1 MKRVAAFAMSL
12 SLSLCAADAA
22 ANTPA
27 DYAYVFPI
35 ETSTPYANAGN
46 SAWRVDLT
54 PAVYRWLQD
63 ADLRDLE
70 IFNAAQHPVPMGL
83 VAGTP
88 TTTAREE
95 RATLPA
101 LEVPASASAPGSS
114 DLRLVIDRDTDGR
127 LRRIDA
133 GEQKS
138 SVQPGR
144 DWIVDA
150 SRFDH
155 AIDTLALTWG
165 EPATGI
171 VARFGIEASDD
182 LEHWRNAGGATVLAL
197 EQDGARLERRDI
209 PLGGVRAKY
218 LRLHRGDD
226 GAPLKD
232 LRVEA
237 RSVERTRELPARVWI
252 GADRADAE
260 PAPPGVTRFDYTLP
274 APLPIDVARIALAS
288 DNALAK
294 ITLFARLADSADGS
308 WTRIAMQ
315 TAFRLRQGTDVLRN
329 DDITISL
336 ARRAKAFRIE
346 SANAI
351 AEAPD
356 LMLGYRPDS
365 VVFLAEGAGPYV
377 LAAGSASAR
386 HADYPVDAALAS
398 LRASLGHDW
407 QPPPAKVGQAT
418 ASGGEAALK
427 AAPAPVPW
435 RRWLLWAILVGGA
448 ALIAALAIS
457 LLRGAKSPPP

>member
-1 MKRVAAFAMSL
+1 MRLAAAALLLSVAHA
-12 SLSLCAADAA
+12 AA

-27 DYAYVFPI
+27 DYAYVFPL

-54 PAVYRWLQD
+54 PAVYRWVQD
-63 ADLRDLE
+63 GDLRDIE
-70 IFNAAQHPVPMGL
+70 IFNAARHPVPMGL

-101 LEVPASASAPGSS
+101 LQVPASTSAPGSG
-114 DLRLVIDRDTDGR
+114 DLRLVIDRDADGR

-133 GEQKS
+133 GEQKAS
-138 SVQPGR
+138 AQPGR

-150 SRFDH
+150 SGFDH
-155 AIDTLALTWG
+155 AIDAIALTWS
-165 EPATGI
+165 EPASGI
-171 VARFGIEASDD
+171 VARFGIEASND
-182 LEHWRNAGGATVLAL
+182 LEHWQNAGGATVLAL
-197 EQDGARLERRDI
+197 EQDGAKLERRDV

-218 LRLHRGDD
+218 LRLHRADD

-237 RSVERTRELPARVWI
+237 RSVEHTRALPARVWI
-252 GADRADAE
+252 GADRATAE
-260 PAPPGVTRFDYTLP
+260 AAPPGVTRFDYTLP
-274 APLPIDVARIALAS
+274 APLPIDVARIGLAS

-294 ITLFARLADSADGS
+294 ITLFAHFSDAADGS
-308 WTRIAMQ
+308 WVRIATQ
-315 TAFRLRQGTDVLRN
+315 TAFRLRQGNDVLRN
-329 DDITISL
+329 DDITIAL
-336 ARRAKAFRIE
+336 ARRANAFRIE

-386 HADYPVDAALAS
+386 HGDYPIDAALAS
-398 LRASLGHDW
+398 LHASLGKDW
-407 QPPPAKVGQAT
+407 QPPPAALGQAK
-418 ASGGEAALK
+418 ASGGETALK
-427 AAPAPVPW
+427 AAPSPVPW
-435 RRWLLWAILVGGA
+435 RRWLLWGVLVGGA
-448 ALIAALAIS
+448 ALIAVLAIS

>member
-1 MKRVAAFAMSL
+1 MRLAAAALTLCVAHA
-12 SLSLCAADAA
+12 AA

-54 PAVYRWLQD
+54 PAVYRWVQD
-63 ADLRDLE
+63 ADLRDIE

-88 TTTAREE
+88 TTTAREQ
-95 RATLPA
+95 RSMLPA

-114 DLRLVIDRDTDGR
+114 DLRLVIDRDADGR

-133 GEQKS
+133 GEQKAS
-138 SVQPGR
+138 AQPGR

-150 SRFDH
+150 SAFDH
-155 AIDTLALTWG
+155 PIDTIALTWS
-165 EPATGI
+165 EPQSGI
-171 VARFGIEASDD
+171 VARFGIEASND
-182 LEHWRNAGGATVLAL
+182 LEHWQNAGGATVLAL
-197 EQDGARLERRDI
+197 EQAGARLERRDI
-209 PLGGVRAKY
+209 QLGGVHAKY
-218 LRLHRGDD
+218 LRLHRADD
-226 GAPLKD
+226 GAPLKE

-237 RSVERTRELPARVWI
+237 RSVEHTRALPAREWI
-252 GADRADAE
+252 GGDRVAATE
-260 PAPPGVTRFDYTLP
+260 PASPGVTRFDYTLP
-274 APLPIDVARIALAS
+274 APLPVDVARIALAS

-294 ITLFARLADSADGS
+294 ITLFAHFSDAADGS
-308 WTRIAMQ
+308 WVRIATQ
-315 TAFRLRQGTDVLRN
+315 TAFRLRQGNDVLRN
-329 DDITISL
+329 DDISIAL
-336 ARRAKAFRIE
+336 ARRANAFRIE

-351 AEAPD
+351 AQAPD

-365 VVFLAEGAGPYV
+365 VVFLAEGAGPFV

-386 HADYPVDAALAS
+386 HADYPIDAALAS
-398 LRASLGHDW
+398 LHASLGKDW
-407 QPPPAKVGQAT
+407 QPPPAALGQAK
-418 ASGGEAALK
+418 ASGGETVLK
-427 AAPAPVPW
+427 AAPPPVPW

-457 LLRGAKSPPP
+457 LLRGAKTPPA

>member
-1 MKRVAAFAMSL
+1 MRLAAAALLLSVAHA
-12 SLSLCAADAA
+12 AA

-27 DYAYVFPI
+27 DYAYAFPI
-35 ETSTPYANAGN
+35 ETSTPYANVGN

-54 PAVYRWLQD
+54 PAVYRWVQD
-63 ADLRDLE
+63 GDLRDIE

-83 VAGTP
+83 VAGAP

-95 RATLPA
+95 HASLPA
-101 LEVPASASAPGSS
+101 LEVPASAGTPGTS
-114 DLRLVIDRDTDGR
+114 DLRLVIDRDADGR

-133 GEQKS
+133 GEQKPS
-138 SVQPGR
+138 AQPGR

-150 SRFDH
+150 SGFDH
-155 AIDTLALTWG
+155 AIDTIALTWS

-182 LEHWRNAGGATVLAL
+182 LEHWRVAGGATVLAL

-209 PLGGVRAKY
+209 ALSGVRAKY
-218 LRLHRGDD
+218 LKLHRTDD
-226 GAPLKD
+226 GAALKE
-232 LRVEA
+232 LHVEA
-237 RSVERTRELPARVWI
+237 RAVERTREMPARVWI
-252 GADRADAE
+252 GGDHVAAAE
-260 PAPPGVTRFDYTLP
+260 PAPPGVTRFDYALP
-274 APLPIDVARIALAS
+274 APLPVGIARIALAS

-294 ITLFARLADSADGS
+294 ITLLARLSDAPDAP
-308 WTRIAMQ
+308 WVRIATQ

-329 DDITISL
+329 DDITIEL

-346 SANAI
+346 SATAI

-365 VVFLAEGAGPYV
+365 IVFLAEGAGPYV
-377 LAAGSASAR
+377 LAVGSANAR
-386 HADYPVDAALAS
+386 HADYPVDAALSS
-398 LRASLGHDW
+398 LRASLGKDW
-407 QPPPAKVGQAT
+407 QPPPATLGQAK

-427 AAPAPVPW
+427 AAPVPVPW

-448 ALIAALAIS
+448 ALIAGLAIS
-457 LLRGAKSPPP
+457 LLRGAKSPPT